1 MQFSKYYGAK
11 MRKVIISRTRVSL
24 LALSLAPL
32 LLVTACGGGSDPV
45 AAPVAATPVNNA
57 ATTCTKLSPKIGQ
70 TATLSTRSHG
80 VTGTAKVVD
89 DCTIEIANFNY
100 DGGGLPDVFFYG
112 AKSGNYAGGFAIG
125 ENQFDKK
132 QTNSAIKLTLK
143 DKELDN
149 LDGISLWCVRAG
161 VSFGNGLFK

>member
-1 MQFSKYYGAK
+1 MP
-11 MRKVIISRTRVSL
+11 KVTISRKSISL
-24 LALSLAPL
+24 LALSFVPV
-32 LLVTACGGGSDPV
+32 LLVAACGGGSDPV
-45 AAPVAATPVNNA
+45 TAPVAAAPVSNA

-89 DCTIEIANFNY
+89 DCTIEITNFNY

-112 AKSGNYAGGFAIG
+112 AKSSNYANGFAIG
-125 ENQFDKK
+125 ENQFGKK

-161 VSFGNGLFK
+161 VSFGDGLFK